1 MKVTI
6 KYTNRKRKNKHGFMK
21 RMSTRSGR
29 AILARRR
36 KKGRSSLSA
45 QLNNSLSSSHFSH
58 IMKTA
63 KSLSIGDL
71 LFIYSKGSPPSI
83 GFAVSTKY
91 GAAHQRNLFKRR
103 CRSVFRMLFINRCA
117 QVLLV
122 VRPKTKNVSYNSVLT
137 SFSAFY
143 DKISH

>member
-36 KKGRSSLSA
+36 KKGRESLSA
-45 QLNNSLSSSHFSH
+45 QLNHSLSSSHFSH

-71 LFIYSKGSPPSI
+71 LFIYNKDMPPAL

-91 GAAHQRNLFKRR
+91 GSAAQRNLLKRR

-117 QVLLV
+117 HVSLI
-122 VRPKTKNVSYNSVLT
+122 VRPKAKKISYKSILT

-143 DKISH
+143 DKISA

>member
-36 KKGRSSLSA
+36 KKGRGSLSV
-45 QLNNSLSSSHFSH
+45 QLNHSISSSHFSH

-63 KSLSIGDL
+63 KSLTIGDL
-71 LFIYSKGSPPSI
+71 SFIYSKGSPTSL

-103 CRSVFRMLFINRCA
+103 CRSVFRILFINRCT
-117 QVLLV
+117 QVSLIV
-122 VRPKTKNVSYNSVLT
+122 QPKTKNISYPSVLT

-143 DKISH
+143 DKIAA